1 VLAQKIQIDDLAWV
15 VAEANKLW
23 SGENDTPSNGLRQ
36 LLEQNPQPH
45 LQIPE
50 WVRLDADP
58 LSPEYKAQVLALWE
72 AIHASGKGSS
82 NAAYDIHEHEQD
94 VASHL
99 CPIRFPGFMSR
110 RDPVAVRH
118 AAFEYAMLG
127 DIMLQS
133 GLSAGKR
140 ALEYGAGS
148 GNVAINLAR
157 MGVEVDTVDISKTY
171 CGHIQQNADY
181 FGVPLRPHNREFGYD
196 PLEGKAKYD
205 CILFHACF
213 HHSLDHV
220 EMVAKIAT
228 MLADDGVLLLSN
240 EPISDDYYCPWG
252 LRTDPESISV
262 IAARGWMELG
272 FRLSYLQE
280 LFLMNGLLLE
290 RVRDN
295 FSGVPLFA
303 ARKVMAD
310 VALVHGSAFTR
321 FITGVHAPETD
332 GVWTEGETVIPLFPT
347 PGATR
352 AEVAMVNSLPVD
364 KVVECEFDQQRFDV
378 AVGAG
383 QQATITVD
391 LPAARRAS
399 LRLTLRTS
407 VTRPADCIPGSA
419 DERALGVMLQSLSY
433 R

>member
-1 VLAQKIQIDDLAWV
+1 MVAVVLAQKIQIDDLAWV

-23 SGENDTPSNGLRQ
+23 SGENDKQSNGLRQ

-45 LQIPE
+45 LEIPE

-148 GNVAINLAR
+148 GNVAIN
-157 MGVEVDTVDISKTY
+157 
-171 CGHIQQNADY
+171 
-181 FGVPLRPHNREFGYD
+181 RPHNREFGYD

-290 RVRDN
+290 RVRDI

-383 QQATITVD
+383 QQATITLD
-391 LPAARRAS
+391 LPPARRAS
-399 LRLTLRTS
+399 LGLALRTP
-407 VTRPADCIPGSA
+407 VTRPSDCIPGSA
-419 DERALGVMLQSLSY
+419 DERALGVMLKSLSY

>member
-1 VLAQKIQIDDLAWV
+1 MGDAGRRPAV
-15 VAEANKLW
+15 V
-23 SGENDTPSNGLRQ
+23 GVQ
-36 LLEQNPQPH
+36 
-45 LQIPE
+45 
-50 WVRLDADP
+50 
-58 LSPEYKAQVLALWE
+58 AQVRALWE
-72 AIHASGKGSS
+72 AIHASGNGSS
-82 NAAYDIHEHEQD
+82 SAAYDILEHEQD
-94 VASHL
+94 VAPHL
-99 CPIRFPGFMSR
+99 CPIRFPGFMAR
-110 RDPVAVRH
+110 RDPEAVRH

-127 DIMLQS
+127 DILLQS

-148 GNVAINLAR
+148 GNVAINMAR
-157 MGVEVDTVDISKTY
+157 LGVEVDTVDISETY

-181 FGVPLRPHNREFGYD
+181 FGVPLRPYNREFGYD
-196 PLEGKAKYD
+196 PLEGSAKYD

-213 HHSLDHV
+213 HHSLDHA
-220 EMVAKIAT
+220 EMVARIAT

-252 LRTDPESISV
+252 LKTDPESISV

-280 LFLMNGLLLE
+280 LFLANGLLLE
-290 RVRDN
+290 RVRDK

-303 ARKVMAD
+303 ARKVLPD
-310 VALVHGSAFTR
+310 VALTHGSAFTH
-321 FITGVHAPETD
+321 FITGVHAPEPD
-332 GVWTEGETVIPLFPT
+332 GVWTRDEAVIPLFPT

-364 KVVECEFDQQRFDV
+364 KVVECEFDQQRFAV

-383 QQATITVD
+383 QQATIAVD
-391 LPAARRAS
+391 LPQVRQAPM
-399 LRLTLRTS
+399 RLTLRTA
-407 VTRPADCIPGSA
+407 VTRPSDCIPGST
-419 DERALGVMLQSLSY
+419 DERGLGVMLRWLSY